1 MHDEAAILK
10 LAADCAAAGEPFVL
24 ATVIATKGSSPR
36 NAGAKLLWRPV
47 QGLSGTVGGGQF
59 ESLVIE
65 AARGHFQG
73 RSTGT
78 QHFVLGA
85 EADQCCGGTMD
96 VFFEYVGPRQR
107 LVVFGAGH
115 VSEALVRVLR
125 GQSLEVV
132 IADDRPDWNNA
143 ERFGRCRRVMDFDE
157 GVEMALAEPDRTL
170 VAVMTYSHDIDFDIV
185 CDLLAKGAGGT
196 GPRFLGLIGSR
207 TKFACFRTRFAQ
219 RGLTEEQIDRIHC
232 PIGIGDLGKAPE
244 QVAISIAAQVLGVCR
259 EMEQEDAA
267 ASTPPTGE
275 RVRAEA

>member
-36 NAGAKLLWRPV
+36 NPGAKLLWRPI

-115 VSEALVRVLR
+115 VSQALSRVL
-125 GQSLEVV
+125 GEQSLELI
-132 IADDRPDWNNA
+132 IADDRPEWNNA
-143 ERFGRCRRVMDFDE
+143 ERFPHCRHVMDFDE
-157 GVEMALAEPDRTL
+157 GVKIAAEDPGRTL
-170 VAVMTYSHDIDFDIV
+170 AAVMTYSHDIDFDIV
-185 CDLLAKGAGGT
+185 CDLLAED
-196 GPRFLGLIGSR
+196 PPPHFIGLIGSR
-207 TKFACFRTRFAQ
+207 TKFACFRTRFTQ
-219 RGLTEEQIDRIHC
+219 RGLTEAQVDQIHC
-232 PIGIGDLGKAPE
+232 PIGVGDLGKTPE

-259 EMEQEDAA
+259 AMDLAE
-267 ASTPPTGE
+267 SPPPDTAPKGE
-275 RVRAEA
+275 RARAGT